1 MSQYSYIII
10 YDNNNESKEI
20 DGDYI
25 IRRYALAFIK
35 QYKCYVFRFK
45 NNLDILYL
53 NYPIKDYYRN
63 DVINDIENPTEE
75 SVISY
80 NYLEVR
86 LTPKFPYFRIGTN
99 IGSL

>member
-1 MSQYSYIII
+1 MSQYSYIVV
-10 YDNNNESKEI
+10 YDNNENKEI

-25 IRRYALAFIK
+25 IRRHALTFIK
-35 QYKCYVFRFK
+35 KYKCYVFRFK

-53 NYPIKDYYRN
+53 NYPIKDNYRN
-63 DVINDIENPTEE
+63 NLINDLENPVEE
-75 SVISY
+75 NVISY